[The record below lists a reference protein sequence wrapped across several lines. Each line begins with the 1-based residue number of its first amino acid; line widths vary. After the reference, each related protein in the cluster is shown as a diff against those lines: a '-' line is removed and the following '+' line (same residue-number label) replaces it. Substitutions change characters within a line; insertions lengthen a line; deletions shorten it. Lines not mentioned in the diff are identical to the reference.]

1 MYGMTPMN
9 FISLKV
15 QDELRKLAGE
25 FDDIPTE
32 EEDERLE
39 KFQKVEIAEHWLY
52 EIEKRVKRTIDA
64 AENVME
70 LDENDIKA
78 IILSH
83 ANRIMGISVDAQ
95 RSNDL
100 DDLILVNLIR

>member
-1 MYGMTPMN
+1 MTKPKNWFPVITSDN
-9 FISLKV
+9 FLSD
-15 QDELRKLAGE
+15 DEIKQRQP
-25 FDDIPTE
+25 DD
-32 EEDERLE
+32 DRLE
-39 KFQKVEIAEHWLY
+39 KFEKIETADHWLY

-83 ANRIMGISVDAQ
+83 ATRTLEISVDAQ

>member
-1 MYGMTPMN
+1 
-9 FISLKV
+9 
-15 QDELRKLAGE
+15 
-25 FDDIPTE
+25 
-32 EEDERLE
+32 
-39 KFQKVEIAEHWLY
+39 
-52 EIEKRVKRTIDA
+52 
-64 AENVME
+64 ME

-83 ANRIMGISVDAQ
+83 ATRTLKISVDAQ

>member
-1 MYGMTPMN
+1 MTKPKNWFPVITSDN
-9 FISLKV
+9 FLSD
-15 QDELRKLAGE
+15 DEIKQRQP
-25 FDDIPTE
+25 DD
-32 EEDERLE
+32 DRLE
-39 KFQKVEIAEHWLY
+39 KFEKIETADHWLY

-83 ANRIMGISVDAQ
+83 ATRTLKISVDVR